1 MKIFDDKGRL
11 FSIFNIVD
19 ICIIIFIVAAAVGAY
34 TYISNTV
41 KTSKTTEH
49 YSVTLEIK
57 AAEDYLVEAMQTDR
71 KVFDHVQNKRIGT
84 IEAIRSKPAV
94 EYRTSTLDGKQV
106 EAKVPDCYDVEIDMD
121 ITADGKF
128 YVGKRMSIATKDF
141 VGAGYIIKCEKSE

>member
-19 ICIIIFIVAAAVGAY
+19 ICIIVFIVAAAFGAY
-34 TYISNTV
+34 TYLSNTV
-41 KTSKTTEH
+41 KTGKATQH

-57 AAEDYLVEAMQTDR
+57 AVKDYVCEAMQTDR

-94 EYRTSTLDGKQV
+94 EYSTSKLDGKTV
-106 EAKVPDCYDVEIDMD
+106 ETQIPDRYDVEIDMD
-121 ITADGKF
+121 ITADGEF
-128 YVGKRMSIATKDF
+128 YVGKRLSIATKDF
-141 VGAGYIIKCEKSE
+141 KGAGYIIKSEKK